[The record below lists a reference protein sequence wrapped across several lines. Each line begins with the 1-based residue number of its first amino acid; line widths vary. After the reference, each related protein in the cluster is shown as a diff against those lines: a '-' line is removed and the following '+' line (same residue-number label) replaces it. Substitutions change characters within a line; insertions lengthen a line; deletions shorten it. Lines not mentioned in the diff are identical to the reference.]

1 MGKLPDIQSWPYGW
15 TKKKWRHQE
24 KKRIEA
30 GLCHDCRFMP
40 GSAYKDFPHL
50 DLLCQQ
56 CYQVRACK
64 CPAKSKQMPGGGWT
78 RCEKCTEWLGIL
90 SYLRTYLY
98 PLTRKRPGVIKKSL
112 KALLK
117 VG

>member
-1 MGKLPDIQSWPYGW
+1 MGKLPEVSSWPSGW

-40 GSAYKDFPHL
+40 GFTRKDFPYL
-50 DLLCQQ
+50 DLLCDH

-64 CPAKSKQMPGGGWT
+64 CPARSKQTPGSSWT
-78 RCEKCTEWLGIL
+78 RCEKCSDWLKIKAF
-90 SYLRTYLY
+90 LRMYLY
-98 PLTRKRPGVIKKSL
+98 PITRKRPGDIKKSL
-112 KALLK
+112 KALLR